1 MIFIKL
7 FLEFLKIGLFAI
19 GGGIATIPFLYN
31 LSEKTA
37 WFSKE
42 MLSNMIAVSSM
53 LPGPLGVNIS
63 TYTGYQTAGT
73 LGAIFSTIGIILPS
87 LVIII
92 LIAKFLN
99 KFSENK
105 IVKNIF
111 YGLKPASIALILAAC
126 IDMIASSL
134 LDFSSDIIININAF
148 TLFIILFILIKKFN
162 LHPIVYITISAII
175 GCIFWG

>member
-1 MIFIKL
+1 MILFKL
-7 FLEFLKIGLFAI
+7 FFEFIKIGLFAI
-19 GGGIATIPFLYN
+19 GGGLATIPFLYD

-63 TYTGYQTAGT
+63 TYTGYQISGALGATFST
-73 LGAIFSTIGIILPS
+73 LGLIIPS
-87 LVIII
+87 III
-92 LIAKFLN
+92 IIIVVKFLN

-105 IVKNIF
+105 IIKNIF
-111 YGLKPASIALILAAC
+111 YGLRPASIALILAAC

-134 LDFSSDIIININAF
+134 FDFSSAIIINIKAF
-148 TLFIILFILIKKFN
+148 ILFIALFILIRKFN
-162 LHPIVYITISAII
+162 LHPIIYIAISAII
-175 GCIFWG
+175 GCIFWA